1 MILFLIFVSI
11 FLGFNVRYYLL
22 PIGIISLAF
31 LIYVFIRFKKKAFLI
46 TLIFLSS
53 SIGVSYINISFST
66 TKFEGMVLES
76 KENYFILTN
85 GLEKFYVYEK
95 DNNREVGDIL
105 SIKGEKEELN
115 FQRVESS
122 FDFKDYL
129 NKKGITYSIKNP
141 EITVKF
147 PSLIK
152 SKYFKKKFLSHF
164 KSDTASF
171 LSLLLFSSDYEGED
185 AKMMEGIQLNR
196 LMSTSGIYLHAISSL
211 IIFLL
216 SFFIKEKHS
225 KWVAFIFISV
235 FGIFLFPKFNVV
247 RFCVFTL
254 FSLINEHFLKGKI
267 SYLDR
272 ISIIGI
278 LFLLFDPHLAYQDS
292 FVIGFFLPITIH
304 FIRFSFNKEK
314 WYIKPIFFALSLYV
328 FMIPF
333 TLKFNNFINL
343 FSLLLQTT
351 LSPLFIVFYVVSY
364 IGFLGLPIYQIIE
377 FFYTIIHEILKITS
391 RFSLNIHSP
400 SFSFVSLLIFE
411 TLYFSFH
418 YYYSICFKPVYKRI
432 LLVFIGFL
440 TVNFLPVE
448 NLLTQE
454 VSFIN
459 IGQGDATLIRK
470 GSVSVLVD
478 TGGSLYQDL
487 ANESLIPYFRKKRI
501 YDIDA
506 LVITHNDFDHNGAA
520 SSLCENFKV
529 KQILDKKSDFPYK
542 IGGITLYNLNKEN
555 YNNDNENS
563 LVLYFSM
570 WGKKFLIMG
579 DASIEVEKQIL
590 LDNPNL
596 DCDILR
602 VGHHGSNTS
611 TLPEFISKITPSESI
626 ISVGKNYYGHPHKE
640 VIYTLEKYN
649 VRIRRTDLE
658 GTITYS
664 NYIFM

>member
-1 MILFLIFVSI
+1 M
-11 FLGFNVRYYLL
+11 
-22 PIGIISLAF
+22 
-31 LIYVFIRFKKKAFLI
+31 
-46 TLIFLSS
+46 
-53 SIGVSYINISFST
+53 
-66 TKFEGMVLES
+66 
-76 KENYFILTN
+76 
-85 GLEKFYVYEK
+85 
-95 DNNREVGDIL
+95 
-105 SIKGEKEELN
+105 
-115 FQRVESS
+115 
-122 FDFKDYL
+122 
-129 NKKGITYSIKNP
+129 
-141 EITVKF
+141 
-147 PSLIK
+147 
-152 SKYFKKKFLSHF
+152 
-164 KSDTASF
+164 
-171 LSLLLFSSDYEGED
+171 
-185 AKMMEGIQLNR
+185 
-196 LMSTSGIYLHAISSL
+196 
-211 IIFLL
+211 
-216 SFFIKEKHS
+216 
-225 KWVAFIFISV
+225 
-235 FGIFLFPKFNVV
+235 
-247 RFCVFTL
+247 
-254 FSLINEHFLKGKI
+254 
-267 SYLDR
+267 
-272 ISIIGI
+272 
-278 LFLLFDPHLAYQDS
+278 
-292 FVIGFFLPITIH
+292 
-304 FIRFSFNKEK
+304 
-314 WYIKPIFFALSLYV
+314 
-328 FMIPF
+328 
-333 TLKFNNFINL
+333 
-343 FSLLLQTT
+343 
-351 LSPLFIVFYVVSY
+351 
-364 IGFLGLPIYQIIE
+364 
-377 FFYTIIHEILKITS
+377 
-391 RFSLNIHSP
+391 
-400 SFSFVSLLIFE
+400 
-411 TLYFSFH
+411 
-418 YYYSICFKPVYKRI
+418 
-432 LLVFIGFL
+432 FIGFL

-529 KQILDKKSDFPYK
+529 RQILDKKSDFPYK

-611 TLPEFISKITPSESI
+611 TSPEFISKITPSESI
-626 ISVGKNYYGHPHKE
+626 ISVGKNYYGHPHKD